1 MRGCRAT
8 VPSFPQRGERGF
20 KSMSPQ
26 EKKTWK
32 DGIRSLLDLS
42 AWKRVGDIGME
53 SNVTN
58 VEHLEVDKL
67 LLCTTPKYLTCTAM
81 VAFIGIW
88 LNWHNPGDDPACPDG
103 AHCDNALVDVC
114 VPAY

>member
-1 MRGCRAT
+1 
-8 VPSFPQRGERGF
+8 
-20 KSMSPQ
+20 MSRDKRQ
-26 EKKTWK
+26 TWK
-32 DGIRSLLDLS
+32 HDMSSLLDLS
-42 AWKRVGDIGME
+42 AWKRDGDIGMQ
-53 SNVTN
+53 SDVTK

-67 LLCTTPKYLTCTAM
+67 LLCTKPKHLTCTAM

-103 AHCDNALVDVC
+103 AHCDNALVHVC